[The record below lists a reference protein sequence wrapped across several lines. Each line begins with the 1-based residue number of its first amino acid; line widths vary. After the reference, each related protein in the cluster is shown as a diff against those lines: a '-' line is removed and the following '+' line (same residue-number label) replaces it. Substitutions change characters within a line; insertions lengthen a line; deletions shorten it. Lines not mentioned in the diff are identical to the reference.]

1 MQARGVSLMELVQLS
16 VNAYESGTLHVV
28 SSQTRQSQTPD
39 SAAVRCYFWSVSLTI
54 RTLSNPAA
62 TWRVALSIRFFRV
75 AYSWPLG
82 ANMTSCTNKC
92 ITWPRRQCM
101 DRATAIGN
109 GQRKFGELWNVVP
122 EIPRDRQAD
131 RQTWSITI
139 LRYLPGT
146 K

>member
-1 MQARGVSLMELVQLS
+1 MELVQHS
-16 VNAYESGTLHVV
+16 VNPYESGTLHVV

-62 TWRVALSIRFFRV
+62 TWRVTLSIRFFRV

-82 ANMTSCTNKC
+82 ANMTSSTNKC

-101 DRATAIGN
+101 IEPQATGREN
-109 GQRKFGELWNVVP
+109 LVNFGMLFLRSP
-122 EIPRDRQAD
+122 GTD
-131 RQTWSITI
+131 RQTDRHGRSQYSATY
-139 LRYLPGT
+139 RGRSN
-146 K
+146 